1 MPPVVHPFLWALPL
15 VAVPVLIHLINM
27 FRHQPVQWAAME
39 FLLASQ
45 KKYRTW
51 VILKQL
57 LLLLLRM
64 AAIALVVLA
73 LAQPLLPER
82 LGGFLGGRPTHHVV
96 LLDDSYSMSDRRG
109 ETSAFDQAKE
119 AILRLG
125 DSMLRARE
133 PQSFTLLRLSR
144 CGRYGGGLRPDFQKE
159 RVDSGFPGRLR
170 ELLKPPDSARKA
182 MEPSQTAAEP
192 LPALQ
197 PEILQQLFGKDEGE
211 RRVLYLVSDF
221 RARQWSKPDELKK
234 RLAEIDAG
242 HTEIR
247 LVDCVEDAGHP
258 NLAITALEPEQGI
271 RAVHMSWRMK
281 VTVQNYGTA
290 AARKVPFVWT
300 AGGKPPVQEFID
312 EIPAGGTAEKLF
324 YVTLETA
331 GPKQIAVHLEPDS
344 VDADNHRFKV
354 VDLPVEVPV
363 LLVDGST
370 NFVNSR
376 RLQDAMMPGGP
387 QAWGIDARRI
397 ESPRYLSLPT
407 RPLDDFAMISL
418 AGIGRIDKTGVDALE
433 KYVKGGGGVF
443 FVAGATTSVD
453 FVNRWLYR
461 EGKGLFPLPLASA
474 QELPEEHLDNTP
486 DVQSEDHP
494 VFANIGNRAG
504 YISKIFIK
512 KYFPVGK
519 DWDAR
524 KNPGVRVIMRLRDG
538 APLLVEK
545 SFGRGRIV
553 VLLTSLSSDW
563 NNWCQGREAGPSFTP
578 FVRNLVPYLS
588 RRAAADAALQVGQP
602 KTISFLSAAYR
613 PTVRVEGPGG
623 DATAA
628 TIEAV
633 PDGNDKDKLSAT
645 FAKTSVGGFY
655 RATLTTRTNKPESRV
670 FAVNVDPA
678 EGDLKALT
686 GADVLARLG
695 PDLKPKFD
703 YASSFETKL
712 DEAQGRNLGEWLL
725 YVLVIVLVL
734 EQLLAWSCG
743 YHVSAAPGKLP
754 SPSGR
759 GAGGERRAARGARA
773 GPAPAFAKGGPA

>member
-1 MPPVVHPFLWALPL
+1 MLTFVHPFTLGLWL
-15 VAVPVLIHLINM
+15 VAIPVLIHLINM

-119 AILRLG
+119 AVLRLG
-125 DSMLRARE
+125 DSMLRPRE

-144 CGRYGGGLRPDFQKE
+144 CGHYGGGLRPDFQKE
-159 RVDSGFPGRLR
+159 RADSRFPERLR
-170 ELLKPPDSARKA
+170 ELLKPPDPSRKP
-182 MEPSQTAAEP
+182 METSQTAAEP

-197 PEILQQLFGKDEGE
+197 PEVLQQLLGTDEGE

-221 RARQWSKPDELKK
+221 RARQWSKPDDLKK

-258 NLAITALEPEQGI
+258 NLAVTALEPEEGI
-271 RAVHMSWRMK
+271 RAVNMRWRMK
-281 VTVQNYGTA
+281 VTVQNYGPATV
-290 AARKVPFVWT
+290 RKVPFVWT

-331 GPKQIAVHLEPDS
+331 GPKQIAVHLEPDA
-344 VDADNHRFKV
+344 VDADNHRFTV

-370 NFVNSR
+370 QLVNSR

-397 ESPRYLSLPT
+397 EAPRYLALPT

-418 AGIGRIDKTGVDALE
+418 AGINRIDQAGVEALE
-433 KYVKGGGGVF
+433 KYVKDGGGVF
-443 FVAGATTSVD
+443 FVASATTAPD
-453 FVNRWLYR
+453 FVNRLLYR
-461 EGKGLFPLPLASA
+461 DGKGLFPLPLAGP
-474 QELPEEHLDNTP
+474 QELPEKHLDTTP

-494 VFANIGNRAG
+494 VFYGIPDRVA
-504 YISKIFIK
+504 YLSKILVY
-512 KYFPVGK
+512 KYFAAAK
-519 DWDAR
+519 DWDAKVDPR
-524 KNPGVRVIMRLRDG
+524 LRVIMRLRNG

-545 SFGRGRIV
+545 GFGRGRV
-553 VLLTSLSSDW
+553 MVLLTSLSSDW
-563 NNWCQGREAGPSFTP
+563 SNWCVGREAGPSFSP

-602 KTISFLSAAYR
+602 KTIAFPAAAYQ
-613 PTVRVEGPGG
+613 PVVRFEGPGG

-628 TIEAV
+628 TIEAA
-633 PDGNDKDKLSAT
+633 PDDKDKDKLAAT
-645 FAKTSVGGFY
+645 FARTSVGGFY
-655 RATLTTRTNKPESRV
+655 AAKLTTRTNKPESRV

-712 DEAQGRNLGEWLL
+712 DEAQGRNLGDLL
-725 YVLVIVLVL
+725 LLVLVVVLAL

-743 YHVSAAPGKLP
+743 YHVSAPAAAPARFPVFG
-754 SPSGR
+754 S
-759 GAGGERRAARGARA
+759 ARGGLA
-773 GPAPAFAKGGPA
+773 